1 MVGLSGIEYVLAGGW
16 LLVSWLGALTAWG
29 VGEIPISDAEE
40 GRDGVVVKRGGED
53 AEILKLGL

>member
-1 MVGLSGIEYVLAGGW
+1 VVGLSGIEYVLAGGW
-16 LLVSWLGALTAWG
+16 LLVWWLGALAGWG
-29 VGEIPISDAEE
+29 LGEIPISDAEE

>member
-1 MVGLSGIEYVLAGGW
+1 
-16 LLVSWLGALTAWG
+16 LVAWSIGG

-40 GRDGVVVKRGGED
+40 GRDGVVVKRGGDD